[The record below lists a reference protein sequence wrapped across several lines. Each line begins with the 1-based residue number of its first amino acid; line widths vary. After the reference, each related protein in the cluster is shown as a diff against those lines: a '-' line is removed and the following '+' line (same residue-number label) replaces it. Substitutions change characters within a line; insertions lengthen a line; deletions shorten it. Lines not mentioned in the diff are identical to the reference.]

1 MSKTLFDVCVCVC
14 VGGGG
19 GGAVLEI
26 IFIDYI
32 MVKCHLCLVILT
44 GHMQE
49 CMVILIKRPVNDR
62 DGSEKFLTLT
72 CIQCIDDYCYMQ

>member
-14 VGGGG
+14 VWGGG

-26 IFIDYI
+26 IFIDY

-44 GHMQE
+44 GHLQE
-49 CMVILIKRPVNDR
+49 CTVILIKRP
-62 DGSEKFLTLT
+62 SMTK
-72 CIQCIDDYCYMQ
+72 Q